1 MDNVINKEIDKW
13 YRPWNISKFDDISI
27 RDERFFSILLKGC
40 LNWLNHNIFMYDKA
54 INHFIFNTGSSY
66 LYVEDNGY
74 EFKWSETTGEDQ
86 MYMAMPRCVCEIG
99 DFNIPTEE
107 LTNPFV
113 RGIYERR
120 SSKTNEYKGYNAEMR
135 RIPLEVS
142 MTLRYVLSNFNE
154 SIILVQELFEKM
166 VFQQYFNIV
175 YLGQQIQCS
184 IEFPTQQQTN
194 LNRIDFDSTEVNQKT
209 IEIPIKIETYLPVIN
224 VSTEI
229 ENQYVIKNGKIQMN
243 IMKSMENNR
252 MAEQIGDYGIQ
263 TDSEEVEIGEKQTDF
278 INTDS
283 EEIEIE
289 GNQVDFIIN
298 TNSEKNI

>member
-27 RDERFFSILLKGC
+27 RDERFFSILFKGC
-40 LNWLNHNIFMYDKA
+40 LNWLNHNVFMYDKP
-54 INHFIFNTGSSY
+54 IKHFIFNTGSSY

-86 MYMAMPRCVCEIG
+86 MYMSMPRCVCEIG

-120 SSKTNEYKGYNAEMR
+120 SSKTGDYKGYNAEMR

-142 MTLRYVLSNFNE
+142 MTLRYILSNFNE

-184 IEFPTQQQTN
+184 IEFPAQQQIN
-194 LNRIDFDSTEVNQKT
+194 LNRIDFDSTDVNQKT
-209 IEIPIKIETYLPVIN
+209 IEISIKIDTYLPVIN
-224 VSTEI
+224 ISTEI
-229 ENQYVIKNGKIQMN
+229 ENQYIIKNGKTQIN
-243 IMKSMENNR
+243 LMKSIEDD
-252 MAEQIGDYGIQ
+252 QLIDIIGDVENL
-263 TDSEEVEIGEKQTDF
+263 TDSEET
-278 INTDS
+278 
-283 EEIEIE
+283 EIE
-289 GNQVDFIIN
+289 GNQVDFIID

>member
-27 RDERFFSILLKGC
+27 RDERFFSILFKGC
-40 LNWLNHNIFMYDKA
+40 LNWLNHNVFMYDKP
-54 INHFIFNTGSSY
+54 IKHFIFNTGSSY

-86 MYMAMPRCVCEIG
+86 MYMSMPRCICEIG
-99 DFNIPTEE
+99 DFSIPTEE

-120 SSKTNEYKGYNAEMR
+120 SSKTGDYKGYNAEMR

-142 MTLRYVLSNFNE
+142 MTLRYILSNFNE

-184 IEFPTQQQTN
+184 IEFPAQQQIN
-194 LNRIDFDSTEVNQKT
+194 LNRIDFDSTDVNQKT
-209 IEIPIKIETYLPVIN
+209 IEISIKIDTYLPVIN
-224 VSTEI
+224 ISTEI
-229 ENQYVIKNGKIQMN
+229 ENQYIIKNGKTQIN
-243 IMKSMENNR
+243 LMKSIEDD
-252 MAEQIGDYGIQ
+252 QLIDIIGDVENL
-263 TDSEEVEIGEKQTDF
+263 TDSEET
-278 INTDS
+278 
-283 EEIEIE
+283 EIE
-289 GNQVDFIIN
+289 GNQVDFIID

>member
-27 RDERFFSILLKGC
+27 RDERFFSILFKGC
-40 LNWLNHNIFMYDKA
+40 LNWLNHNVFMYDKP
-54 INHFIFNTGSSY
+54 IKHFIFNTGSSY

-74 EFKWSETTGEDQ
+74 EFKWSETAGEDQ
-86 MYMAMPRCVCEIG
+86 MYMSMPRCVCEIG
-99 DFNIPTEE
+99 DFSIPTEE

-120 SSKTNEYKGYNAEMR
+120 SSKTGDYKGYNAEMR

-142 MTLRYVLSNFNE
+142 MTLRYILSNFNE

-184 IEFPTQQQTN
+184 IEFPAQQQIN
-194 LNRIDFDSTEVNQKT
+194 LNRIDFDSTDVNQKT
-209 IEIPIKIETYLPVIN
+209 IEISIKIDTYLPVIN
-224 VSTEI
+224 ISTEI
-229 ENQYVIKNGKIQMN
+229 ENQYIIKNGKTQIN
-243 IMKSMENNR
+243 LMKSIEDD
-252 MAEQIGDYGIQ
+252 QLIDIIGDVENL
-263 TDSEEVEIGEKQTDF
+263 TDSEET
-278 INTDS
+278 
-283 EEIEIE
+283 EIE
-289 GNQVDFIIN
+289 GNQVDFIID